1 MDETAN
7 GNLAY
12 SILKCFPSTLKTHS
26 QISSLPSNQS
36 VRRKKGVIV
45 GVLAVISVALVAG
58 ITWVVRH
65 DRAMH
70 GALRELQEQNQADTV
85 FTSDSVA
92 RVLVDYFDHPW
103 HSSNTRMLAH
113 HLLGRAHADM
123 GEAPQAIEDYQTAVE
138 CADTT
143 DQDCD
148 FRLLRNVYGQM
159 AEVFHAQNLPED
171 EIEAQ
176 LKFNHYSWAIG
187 DTLWAIDGY
196 RCLEKP
202 YYLLGRLDSILLID
216 NNARTLFLSSGYR
229 VEAAR
234 SLLIPCYIYSIRHQL
249 RDAKKCI
256 DIVRSEAEIFN
267 RNGSLSSGNEMFY
280 YTLGLYHEGVG
291 QLDSAE
297 YYYRQLL
304 PARMYEAGYKG
315 LLSVY
320 SKRGIADS
328 IAKFA
333 PLYADA
339 NDAMHREMNSA
350 EVHKTT
356 SLYNYNRHLRT
367 AKEEQQKSQKR
378 LIALYVTIIIILALV
393 ITGYYLYTKNLEK
406 ERKREHA
413 LNTIQQNYIKV
424 SQDYHSLLAENEEK
438 HSYTTEL
445 EQQLNELREEKEQL
459 ELLANSL
466 RAKNKVGN
474 YYAHELVQKIID
486 CAIQRKNVPSGKD
499 FILLRELFCDTF
511 PHFKDFVAETHPLSD
526 YEWYVCILVDMGMG
540 NSDMA
545 FLMGQGAQR
554 MNNIQRQANRLL
566 FKDDTSSTLPVNLR
580 AVIHAT

>member
-1 MDETAN
+1 M
-7 GNLAY
+7 
-12 SILKCFPSTLKTHS
+12 K
-26 QISSLPSNQS
+26 
-36 VRRKKGVIV
+36 RRKTLMWVVAGTVF
-45 GVLAVISVALVAG
+45 VLAVTVF
-58 ITWVVRH
+58 VVRAVRR
-65 DRAMH
+65 DRVMRA
-70 GALRELQEQNQADTV
+70 ALCELQEWNQADTV

-92 RVLVDYFDHPW
+92 RVLVAYFDHPW

-113 HLLGRAHADM
+113 YLLGRAHADM

-159 AEVFHAQNLPED
+159 AEVFDAQNLPED
-171 EIEAQ
+171 ELEAQ
-176 LKFNHYSWAIG
+176 KRFNHYSWIIG
-187 DTLWAIDGY
+187 DTLQAIDGN
-196 RCLEKP
+196 RRLERP
-202 YYLLGRLDSILLID
+202 YYLLGLYDSILSVCTK
-216 NNARTLFLSSGYR
+216 ARARFLELGHR
-229 VEAAR
+229 QKAAR
-234 SLLIPCYIYSIRHQL
+234 ALITPIYIYIE
-249 RDAKKCI
+249 RDNYQKAKNGI
-256 DIVRSEAEIFN
+256 DIVRTEGGIFQKDGTLEKG
-267 RNGSLSSGNEMFY
+267 REMFY
-280 YTLGLYHEGVG
+280 YTLGLYFDRVN

-297 YYYRQLL
+297 FYYRRVLS
-304 PARMYEAGYKG
+304 AGEREAGYKG

-339 NDAMHREMNSA
+339 NDASHDSLRTA
-350 EVHKTT
+350 EVHKTA
-356 SLYNYNRHLRT
+356 SLYNYNRHLRI
-367 AKEEQQKSQKR
+367 AKDEQQKAQQR
-378 LIALYVTIIIILALV
+378 LVVIYISVIIILVLIIA
-393 ITGYYLYTKNLEK
+393 GYRFYSRNIEK

-413 LNTIQQNYIKV
+413 LNTIQQNYIKI

>member
-1 MDETAN
+1 MSSTSFATRTEIESRFQHMKRQKHIFVWVACGLGLTAA
-7 GNLAY
+7 LA
-12 SILKCFPSTLKTHS
+12 
-26 QISSLPSNQS
+26 
-36 VRRKKGVIV
+36 
-45 GVLAVISVALVAG
+45 AG
-58 ITWVVRH
+58 ITYAVLR

-70 GALRELQEQNQADTV
+70 AALRELQEWNQADTV
-85 FTSDSVA
+85 FTSDSMA
-92 RVLVDYFDHPW
+92 RVLVAYFDHPW
-103 HSSNTRMLAH
+103 HSPNTRMLAH
-113 HLLGRAHADM
+113 YLLGRAHADM

-171 EIEAQ
+171 EIIAQ
-176 LKFNHYSWAIG
+176 KKYNHLSWIIG
-187 DTLWAIDGY
+187 DTLSAIMGHGS
-196 RCLEKP
+196 LMKP
-202 YYLLGRLDSILLID
+202 YFLLSDTANMLRIAQETEQELLQYGRPDL
-216 NNARTLFLSSGYR
+216 
-229 VEAAR
+229 AAMTHV
-234 SLLIPCYIYSIRHQL
+234 STTYIYIKRGEIEQAKMYIDHIR
-249 RDAKKCI
+249 A
-256 DIVRSEAEIFN
+256 EAGIFDED
-267 RNGSLSSGNEMFY
+267 GSLKAGCEMFY
-280 YTLGLYHEGVG
+280 YTLGLYFERTN

-297 YYYRQLL
+297 YYYRRTLTSNKL
-304 PARMYEAGYKG
+304 EAGYKG

-333 PLYADA
+333 PFYADA
-339 NDAMHREMNSA
+339 NDASHDSLRTA
-350 EVHKTT
+350 EVHKTA
-356 SLYNYNRHLRT
+356 SLYNYNRHLRI
-367 AKEEQQKSQKR
+367 AKDEQQKAQQR
-378 LIALYVTIIIILALV
+378 LIVIYISVIIIMVLIIA
-393 ITGYYLYTKNLEK
+393 GYRFYSRNIEK

-511 PHFKDFVAETHPLSD
+511 PHFKDFVAEPHPLSD

>member
-1 MDETAN
+1 MWVVA
-7 GNLAY
+7 GAV
-12 SILKCFPSTLKTHS
+12 F
-26 QISSLPSNQS
+26 
-36 VRRKKGVIV
+36 
-45 GVLAVISVALVAG
+45 VLAVTVFVVR
-58 ITWVVRH
+58 VVRH

-70 GALRELQEQNQADTV
+70 GALRELQEWNQADTV
-85 FTSDSVA
+85 FRSDSA
-92 RVLVDYFDHPW
+92 AQVLVDYFDHPW
-103 HSSNTRMLAH
+103 HNANDQMLAYY
-113 HLLGRAHADM
+113 LLGRAHADM

-143 DQDCD
+143 DSDCN

-171 EIEAQ
+171 EMIAQ
-176 LKFNHYSWAIG
+176 KKYNHLSWIIG
-187 DTLWAIDGY
+187 DTLSAIMGHGS
-196 RCLEKP
+196 LMKP
-202 YYLLGRLDSILLID
+202 YFLLSDTANMLRIAQETEQELLQYGRPDL
-216 NNARTLFLSSGYR
+216 
-229 VEAAR
+229 AAMTHV
-234 SLLIPCYIYSIRHQL
+234 STTYIYIERGEIEQAKMYIDHIR
-249 RDAKKCI
+249 A
-256 DIVRSEAEIFN
+256 EAGIFDED
-267 RNGSLSSGNEMFY
+267 GSLKAGCEMFY
-280 YTLGLYHEGVG
+280 YTLGLYFERTN

-297 YYYRQLL
+297 YYYRRTLTSNKL
-304 PARMYEAGYKG
+304 EAGYKG

-333 PLYADA
+333 PFYADA
-339 NDAMHREMNSA
+339 NDASHDSLRTA
-350 EVHKTT
+350 EVHKTA
-356 SLYNYNRHLRT
+356 SLYNYNRHLRI
-367 AKEEQQKSQKR
+367 AKDEQQKAQQR
-378 LIALYVTIIIILALV
+378 LVVIYISVIIILVLIIA
-393 ITGYYLYTKNLEK
+393 GYRFYSRNIEK

-413 LNTIQQNYIKV
+413 LNTIQQNYIKI

-554 MNNIQRQANRLL
+554 MNNIQRQANRPL

>member
-1 MDETAN
+1 M
-7 GNLAY
+7 
-12 SILKCFPSTLKTHS
+12 K
-26 QISSLPSNQS
+26 
-36 VRRKKGVIV
+36 RRKTLMWVVAGTVF
-45 GVLAVISVALVAG
+45 VLAVTVF
-58 ITWVVRH
+58 VVRAVRR
-65 DRAMH
+65 DRVMRA
-70 GALRELQEQNQADTV
+70 ALCELQEWNQADTV

-113 HLLGRAHADM
+113 YLLGRAHADM

-159 AEVFHAQNLPED
+159 AEVFDAQNLPED
-171 EIEAQ
+171 ELEAQ
-176 LKFNHYSWAIG
+176 KRFNHYSWIIG
-187 DTLWAIDGY
+187 DTLQAIDGN
-196 RCLEKP
+196 RRLERP
-202 YYLLGRLDSILLID
+202 YYLLGLYDSILSVCTK
-216 NNARTLFLSSGYR
+216 ARARFLELGHR
-229 VEAAR
+229 QKAAR
-234 SLLIPCYIYSIRHQL
+234 ALITPIYIYIE
-249 RDAKKCI
+249 RDNYQKAKNGI
-256 DIVRSEAEIFN
+256 DIVRTEGGIFQKDGTLEKG
-267 RNGSLSSGNEMFY
+267 REMFY
-280 YTLGLYHEGVG
+280 YTLGLYFDRVN

-297 YYYRQLL
+297 FYYRRVLS
-304 PARMYEAGYKG
+304 AGEREAGYKG

-339 NDAMHREMNSA
+339 NDASHDSLRTA
-350 EVHKTT
+350 EVHKTA
-356 SLYNYNRHLRT
+356 SLYNYNRHLRI
-367 AKEEQQKSQKR
+367 AKDEQQKAQQR
-378 LIALYVTIIIILALV
+378 LVVIYISVIIILVLIIA
-393 ITGYYLYTKNLEK
+393 GYRFYSRNIEK

-413 LNTIQQNYIKV
+413 LNTIQQNYIKI

>member
-1 MDETAN
+1 MKRQKHIFVWMAC
-7 GNLAY
+7 GLVLVAALA
-12 SILKCFPSTLKTHS
+12 
-26 QISSLPSNQS
+26 
-36 VRRKKGVIV
+36 
-45 GVLAVISVALVAG
+45 AG
-58 ITWVVRH
+58 ITYAVRR
-65 DRAMH
+65 DRAMYA
-70 GALRELQEQNQADTV
+70 ALRELQEWNQADTV

-92 RVLVDYFDHPW
+92 RMLVAYFDHPW
-103 HSSNTRMLAH
+103 HSANDQMLAH
-113 HLLGRAHADM
+113 YLLGRAHADM

-171 EIEAQ
+171 E
-176 LKFNHYSWAIG
+176 LKADSAFIHYSWVIG
-187 DTLWAIDGY
+187 DTLEAIMGEGSLIKPFFLLSDTSNML
-196 RCLEKP
+196 RTAQKTEKELLE
-202 YYLLGRLDSILLID
+202 YGRPD
-216 NNARTLFLSSGYR
+216 F
-229 VEAAR
+229 AAMTYVG
-234 SLLIPCYIYSIRHQL
+234 ITYIYIERADIDQAKMHIDQIRAEAGIFDKEGNL
-249 RDAKKCI
+249 RPGC
-256 DIVRSEAEIFN
+256 
-267 RNGSLSSGNEMFY
+267 EMFY
-280 YTLGLYHEGVG
+280 YTLGLYFDTLNR
-291 QLDSAE
+291 LDSAE
-297 YYYRQLL
+297 YYYRRVLASNKL
-304 PARMYEAGYKG
+304 EAGYKG

>member
-1 MDETAN
+1 M
-7 GNLAY
+7 
-12 SILKCFPSTLKTHS
+12 KRRKTLKW
-26 QISSLPSNQS
+26 
-36 VRRKKGVIV
+36 VVAGAVF
-45 GVLAVISVALVAG
+45 VLAVTAF
-58 ITWVVRH
+58 VVRAVRR

-70 GALRELQEQNQADTV
+70 AALRELQEWNQADTM

-92 RVLVDYFDHPW
+92 RVLVAYFDHPW
-103 HSSNTRMLAH
+103 HSPNTRMLAH
-113 HLLGRAHADM
+113 YLLGRAHADM

-148 FRLLRNVYGQM
+148 FRLLRNVWGQM
-159 AEVFHAQNLPED
+159 AEVFDAQNLPED
-171 EIEAQ
+171 ELLAQ
-176 LKFNHYSWAIG
+176 KRFNHYSWMIG
-187 DTLWAIDGY
+187 DTLQAINGF
-196 RCLEKP
+196 RRLERP
-202 YYLLGRLDSILLID
+202 LYLLGQYQQILQ
-216 NNARTLFLSSGYR
+216 NNALARQKLIEHGDSVG
-229 VEAAR
+229 AAQA
-234 SLLIPCYIYSIRHQL
+234 LITPSYIHIINHDY
-249 RDAKKCI
+249 KCAYK
-256 DIVRSEAEIFN
+256 DIVTVRKQANIFDEQG
-267 RNGSLSSGNEMFY
+267 RLLAGNEMYY
-280 YTLGLYHEGVG
+280 YTLGFYFDNVNE
-291 QLDSAE
+291 LDSAE
-297 YYYRQLL
+297 YYYRRAL
-304 PARMYEAGYKG
+304 ASNKYEAGYKG

-339 NDAMHREMNSA
+339 NDASHDSLRTA
-350 EVHKTT
+350 EVHKTA
-356 SLYNYNRHLRT
+356 SLYNYNRHLRI
-367 AKEEQQKSQKR
+367 AKDEQQKAQQR
-378 LIALYVTIIIILALV
+378 LVVIYISVIIILVLIIA
-393 ITGYYLYTKNLEK
+393 GYRFYSRNIEK

-413 LNTIQQNYIKV
+413 LNTIQQNYIKI